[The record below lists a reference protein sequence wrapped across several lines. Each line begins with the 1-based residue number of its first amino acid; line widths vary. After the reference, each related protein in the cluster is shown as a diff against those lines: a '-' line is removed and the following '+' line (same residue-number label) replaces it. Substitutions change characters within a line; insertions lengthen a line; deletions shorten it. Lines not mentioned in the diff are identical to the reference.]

1 MSRIF
6 QKKVKAL
13 AESKK
18 AVKDK
23 LSRLQIDLKNMTEEE
38 SQLLEGTSD
47 KFQVVELTKTASD
60 IEGASEIEIDH
71 LLSQEHE
78 VGLLNQKASPSL
90 DLEQTKLE
98 AMSDVCIGQFFISS
112 KVSIVSDSCFSTN
125 KIDMRSS
132 NN

>member
-1 MSRIF
+1 M
-6 QKKVKAL
+6 KVQVTSFKL
-13 AESKK
+13 FNKQ
-18 AVKDK
+18 K
-23 LSRLQIDLKNMTEEE
+23 LSLILKLVENMMEEE

-47 KFQVVELTKTASD
+47 KFQVVELTKAASN

-71 LLSQEHE
+71 SLCQEHE

-98 AMSDVCIGQFFISS
+98 AMSNVCNGQFFISS
-112 KVSIVSDSCFSTN
+112 KVSIVSDSCFSAN
-125 KIDMRSS
+125 KIDLRSS

>member
-1 MSRIF
+1 MKVQATSF
-6 QKKVKAL
+6 KLLNKQKHSL
-13 AESKK
+13 IL
-18 AVKDK
+18 K
-23 LSRLQIDLKNMTEEE
+23 LVENMTEQE
-38 SQLLEGTSD
+38 SQLPEGTSD

-71 LLSQEHE
+71 SLSQEHE

-98 AMSDVCIGQFFISS
+98 AMSDVCIGRFFISS
-112 KVSIVSDSCFSTN
+112 KVSIVSDSCFSTK

>member
-18 AVKDK
+18 AMKEE
-23 LSRLQIDLKNMTEEE
+23 LSRLQMGLKNMTEEE
-38 SQLLEGTSD
+38 SQLLEGTSN
-47 KFQVVELTKTASD
+47 KFPVVELTKTASE

-71 LLSQEHE
+71 SLSEEHE
-78 VGLLNQKASPSL
+78 VRLLNQKASPSL
-90 DLEQTKLE
+90 DLEQTKLK
-98 AMSDVCIGQFFISS
+98 AVLDVCNGRFFISS
-112 KVSIVSDSCFSTN
+112 KVSIVSDSCFSAN
-125 KIDMRSS
+125 KINMRLS

>member
-1 MSRIF
+1 M
-6 QKKVKAL
+6 KVQATSLKL
-13 AESKK
+13 LNKQ
-18 AVKDK
+18 K
-23 LSRLQIDLKNMTEEE
+23 LSLILKLVKNMTEEE
-38 SQLLEGTSD
+38 SQLLEGTRD
-47 KFQVVELTKTASD
+47 KFQVVKLTKTTSD

-71 LLSQEHE
+71 SLSQEHE

-98 AMSDVCIGQFFISS
+98 AVSDVCSGQVFISS
-112 KVSIVSDSCFSTN
+112 KVSIVSNSCFSAN

>member
-1 MSRIF
+1 MNVQATSF
-6 QKKVKAL
+6 NLLNKQ
-13 AESKK
+13 
-18 AVKDK
+18 K
-23 LSRLQIDLKNMTEEE
+23 LSLILKLVENMTEEE
-38 SQLLEGTSD
+38 SQLLEGTRD
-47 KFQVVELTKTASD
+47 KFQVVELTKTTSD

-71 LLSQEHE
+71 SLSQEHE

-98 AMSDVCIGQFFISS
+98 AMSDVCNGQFFISS
-112 KVSIVSDSCFSTN
+112 KVSIVSNSCFSAN

>member
-1 MSRIF
+1 M
-6 QKKVKAL
+6 KVQATSFKL
-13 AESKK
+13 LNKQ
-18 AVKDK
+18 K
-23 LSRLQIDLKNMTEEE
+23 LSLILKLVENMTEEE

-98 AMSDVCIGQFFISS
+98 AMLDVCIGQFFISS

>member
-1 MSRIF
+1 M
-6 QKKVKAL
+6 L
-13 AESKK
+13 
-18 AVKDK
+18 K
-23 LSRLQIDLKNMTEEE
+23 LVENMIEEE

-71 LLSQEHE
+71 SLSQEHE
-78 VGLLNQKASPSL
+78 VGLLNKKFLPSL
-90 DLEQTKLE
+90 DLEQTKLK
-98 AMSDVCIGQFFISS
+98 AVSNVCNGQFFISS
-112 KVSIVSDSCFSTN
+112 KVSIITDSYFSAN

>member
-1 MSRIF
+1 M
-6 QKKVKAL
+6 KVQATSLKL
-13 AESKK
+13 LNKQ
-18 AVKDK
+18 K
-23 LSRLQIDLKNMTEEE
+23 LSLILKLVKNMTEEE
-38 SQLLEGTSD
+38 SQLLEGTRD
-47 KFQVVELTKTASD
+47 KFQVVELTKTTSN

-71 LLSQEHE
+71 SLSQEHE

-98 AMSDVCIGQFFISS
+98 AVSDVCNGQFFISS
-112 KVSIVSDSCFSTN
+112 KVSIVSNSCFSAN